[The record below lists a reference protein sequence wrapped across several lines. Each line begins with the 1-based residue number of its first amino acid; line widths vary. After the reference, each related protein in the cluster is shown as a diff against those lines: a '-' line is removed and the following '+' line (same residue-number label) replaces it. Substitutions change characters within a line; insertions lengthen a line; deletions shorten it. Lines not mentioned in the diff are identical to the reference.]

1 MAYTKRLDTDL
12 LRAALVGYQHQHSL
26 LGERIA
32 EITRELGGKTAQT
45 ADTGTGRPKRVMSAA
60 TRRRMAASQQK
71 RWAEKKG
78 TAAGSPV
85 KQAGTKKRK
94 MSAEGRERIA
104 EATRKRWEEYRAE
117 KAAAQR

>member
-12 LRAALVGYQHQHSL
+12 LRAALVGYQHQHTL

-32 EITRELGGKTAQT
+32 EITRELSGRSGQDDDRGIGK
-45 ADTGTGRPKRVMSAA
+45 PKRVMSAA
-60 TRRRMAASQQK
+60 TRRRMAESQQK

-78 TAAGSPV
+78 SGESSEKP
-85 KQAGTKKRK
+85 AGTKKRK

-104 EATRKRWEEYRAE
+104 EATRKRWEAYRAE
-117 KAAAQR
+117 KAGAQQ